1 MGCLREFSL
10 WFDILSQIFLGL
22 YKRENRKKKKKGKDL
37 SLPFSATPWCLQ
49 MRLLKA
55 NIASESKYTEETFMA
70 ENMYEKSN
78 YKNF

>member
-1 MGCLREFSL
+1 
-10 WFDILSQIFLGL
+10 
-22 YKRENRKKKKKGKDL
+22 
-37 SLPFSATPWCLQ
+37 